1 MMKLIGILGVTAILS
16 ACAAGTFT
24 DEEKTLLN
32 LVLSEKAVALCQANT
47 HSVDCQEA
55 VAVGS
60 ILTQVALRKV
70 NPVE

>member
-1 MMKLIGILGVTAILS
+1 MKLLFALGVTAMLS
-16 ACAAGTFT
+16 ACAAGTYT
-24 DEEKTLLN
+24 DEEKALLN
-32 LVLSEKAVALCQANT
+32 LVLSEKAVSLCQANT
-47 HSVDCQEA
+47 HSVDCQKA